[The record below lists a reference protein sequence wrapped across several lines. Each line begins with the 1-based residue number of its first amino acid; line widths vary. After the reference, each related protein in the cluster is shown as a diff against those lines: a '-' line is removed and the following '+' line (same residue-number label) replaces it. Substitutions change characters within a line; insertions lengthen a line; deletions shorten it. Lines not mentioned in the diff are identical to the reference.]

1 MLLVIV
7 LQLHPQGY
15 KKKTKVLAF
24 GIDKDTYAVEEK
36 KEDACPLHCRL
47 KFQYRHDEV
56 MSATR
61 TSY

>member
-1 MLLVIV
+1 MAV
-7 LQLHPQGY
+7 LQLLPQGKSKS
-15 KKKTKVLAF
+15 KKNLAF